1 MINRNIVLMGVTIF
15 LVLLAGYALGFGYRR
30 CWSDACKTQVK
41 AKHNINVK
49 RVLDKENVVPILI
62 IGSGPAGLSAGL
74 YSARGNIDTLVVEG
88 PKPGGLL
95 VDTTEVE
102 NWPSRVSIMGP
113 ELMSDI
119 KLQLSR
125 LQVKFIDD
133 VVQAVDFSTWP
144 YRIALQDNSIIHA
157 MSVIIATGAKP
168 KLLGVAGESK
178 YWGLGV
184 TSCATCDAPF
194 FKGEDVVV
202 VGGGD
207 SAIEEALQLAKHV
220 NQVTI
225 LVRKEK
231 MRAAARMQDRLNGYR
246 NITVKYNLEIQ
257 EIIGDGTKVTAVQ
270 LLNHETGT
278 LETMATA
285 GVFLAVGH
293 DPSSQVFKGHID
305 MCPMGHIQ
313 MFDRT
318 QGTSV
323 AGVFAAGDVEDSRYR
338 QAIVA
343 AGHGVS
349 AALDAIE
356 FLNEIGFDETISA
369 HVRKQPSLLDTRTR
383 AKSRVVAV
391 ANVAEFDQLVA
402 SNKVVIADFFADY
415 CPSCMQM
422 LPVYDAVS
430 AEFEEVVFAKVDANT
445 GADIMQKYLVNKV
458 PYLLV
463 FKDEVLAARY
473 RDTMGK
479 KELHEFI
486 EQFVA

>member
-1 MINRNIVLMGVTIF
+1 MINRTVVFGAVMIF
-15 LVLLAGYALGFGYRR
+15 LSLLAGLAFGYRR
-30 CWSDACKTQVK
+30 CWSDTCKAQSK
-41 AKHNINVK
+41 PKHHINIK
-49 RVLDKENVVPILI
+49 RVLDKENVVPVLI
-62 IGSGPAGLSAGL
+62 IGSGPAALSAAL
-74 YSARGNIDTLVVEG
+74 YTARGGIDTWLTEG

-95 VDTTEVE
+95 MDTTEVE
-102 NWPSRVSIMGP
+102 NWPGTPSIMGP
-113 ELMSDI
+113 ELMSNM
-119 KLQLSR
+119 KYQLTR
-125 LQVKFIDD
+125 FKVHFIDD
-133 VVQAVDFSTWP
+133 VVKAVDFHTWP
-144 YRIALQDNSIIHA
+144 YRITLQDGSLINA

-168 KLLGVAGESK
+168 KLLGVAGETK
-178 YWGLGV
+178 YMGHGV
-184 TSCATCDAPF
+184 SSCATCDAPF
-194 FKGEDVVV
+194 FKKDENVVV

-207 SAIEEALQLAKHV
+207 SAVEEAVQLAKHV

-231 MRAAARMQDRLNGYR
+231 MRAASSMQDRLRGYK
-246 NITVKYNLEIQ
+246 NITVKYNLEMQ
-257 EIIGDGTKVTAVQ
+257 EIVGDGTKVTSVK
-270 LLNHETGT
+270 LMNHETG
-278 LETMATA
+278 EIQTMDTA
-285 GVFLAVGH
+285 GVFLAIGH

-356 FLNEIGFDETISA
+356 FLNEIGFDETVSA
-369 HVRKQPSLLDTRTR
+369 HVRKQSSMLDR
-383 AKSRVVAV
+383 ARPKGKVVSVSTA
-391 ANVAEFDQLVA
+391 AQFEELIAA
-402 SNKVVIADFFADY
+402 NKVVVADFFADY

-430 AEFEEVVFAKVDANT
+430 ADFEQVVFAKIDANT
-445 GADIMQKYLVNKV
+445 GADIMQKYSVNKV

-463 FKDEVLAARY
+463 FKDEALAARY
-473 RDTMGK
+473 RDTMSK
-479 KELHEFI
+479 KELHDFV

>member
-1 MINRNIVLMGVTIF
+1 MINRNILLAMVVCLS
-15 LVLLAGYALGFGYRR
+15 LLAGLALAYRR
-30 CWSDACKTQVK
+30 CWSDTCKTQSRVK
-41 AKHNINVK
+41 HAINIK
-49 RVLDKENVVPILI
+49 RVLDKENVVPILT
-62 IGSGPAGLSAGL
+62 IGSGPAGFAAAL
-74 YSARGNIDTLVVEG
+74 YTARGNIDTWVVEG

-102 NWPSRVSIMGP
+102 NWPSVISIMGP
-113 ELMSDI
+113 ELMSNM
-119 KLQLSR
+119 KLQLTR
-125 LQVKFIDD
+125 LNVRFIDD
-133 VVQAVDFSTWP
+133 VVQAVDFHTWP
-144 YRIALQDNSIIHA
+144 YRISLQDGSIIHA

-168 KLLGVAGESK
+168 KLLGVTGESK

-207 SAIEEALQLAKHV
+207 SAVEEALQLAKHV

-225 LVRKEK
+225 LVRKER
-231 MRAAARMQDRLNGYR
+231 MRAAARMQDRLHGYK
-246 NITVKYNLEIQ
+246 NISVKYNLEIQ
-257 EIIGDGTKVTAVQ
+257 EIMGDNTKVTGVR
-270 LLNHETGT
+270 LMNHETGQE
-278 LETMATA
+278 ETMATA

-293 DPSSQVFKGHID
+293 DPSSLVFKGHID

-369 HVRKQPSLLDTRTR
+369 HVRKQPSMLDKRIR
-383 AKSRVVAV
+383 ATSKVV
-391 ANVAEFDQLVA
+391 NVASVEQFEALIA
-402 SNKVVIADFFADY
+402 ANKVVVADFFADY
-415 CPSCMQM
+415 CPSCIQM
-422 LPVYDAVS
+422 LPIYDAVS
-430 AEFEEVVFAKVDANT
+430 AEFDDVVFAKIDANT
-445 GADIMQKYLVNKV
+445 GADIMEKYLVNKV

-463 FKDEVLAARY
+463 FKDEKLAARY

-479 KELHEFI
+479 KQLHDFV
-486 EQFVA
+486 EQFVT